1 MSLGSASARRP
12 ASHPSRDGAQ
22 TAERDRGASAQPT
35 PRGTRARGC
44 LVRLRPLGPAAGS
57 IALLTFAL
65 APAGLGTDVARPVE
79 HAWGGAPEPAL
90 HRLLRDLVGEAH
102 EHDAA
107 RSPRR

>member
-1 MSLGSASARRP
+1 M
-12 ASHPSRDGAQ
+12 
-22 TAERDRGASAQPT
+22 
-35 PRGTRARGC
+35 
-44 LVRLRPLGPAAGS
+44 RLRPLGPGAGS

-90 HRLLRDLVGEAH
+90 HRLLRDLISEAQ
-102 EHDAA
+102 ERGARDAA